1 MRRRAARAERLH
13 KELVMQTA
21 RWMRDATIAAAAAS
35 ACWLVHAEGLKPPS
49 DTMPWAR
56 WQARLALGTT
66 PAPQWRSGADL
77 QDHRLSSGV
86 GSASLMGDYYFSR
99 SLAAGG
105 VASGFRATSGLIV
118 GPRTALWTA
127 RPNGMTVGS
136 PLQVER
142 RLFDLHT
149 GSVGSDAATPD
160 SATLPYLGVGYS
172 GLSLRGGWSVNA
184 DLGLVALAPGSVKF
198 GRMFG
203 GTQSVDEL
211 LRDLRLTPVIQLG
224 VSYSF

>member
-1 MRRRAARAERLH
+1 
-13 KELVMQTA
+13 MQTA
-21 RWMRDATIAAAAAS
+21 LRMRDAVIVAAALS
-35 ACWLVHAEGLKPPS
+35 APWLARAEGLKPPS

-56 WQARLALGTT
+56 WQARLALGAVA
-66 PAPQWRSGADL
+66 APHGRTALDLLDRSVA
-77 QDHRLSSGV
+77 GV
-86 GSASLMGDYYFSR
+86 GGASLMGDYYFSR
-99 SLAAGG
+99 PLVAGG

-118 GPRTALWTA
+118 GPRTALWTG

-136 PLQVER
+136 PVQVER
-142 RLFDLHT
+142 RLFDLQT
-149 GSVGSDAATPD
+149 GTAGIDAATPD

-203 GTQSVDEL
+203 GTQGVDEL